1 MASKGLP
8 ELVYSGYHPHA
19 HSWDE
24 FPPLKDILDAV
35 SLGLL
40 LQFWINENANFY
52 VHFCYI

>member
-8 ELVYSGYHPHA
+8 KLVYSGYQPHA

-35 SLGLL
+35 SLSLV
-40 LQFWINENANFY
+40 LQFWINE
-52 VHFCYI
+52 C